1 MIYYRHMEESEH
13 DQRERLIT
21 VLGALED
28 LTKRQVSLRFIFL
41 RAIVYGVGTVIGATL
56 LISILSYSFMEV
68 FGVEV
73 IDENAVENLQEQI
86 GE

>member
-1 MIYYRHMEESEH
+1 MEETEH

-21 VLGALED
+21 VLGALEN

-41 RAIVYGVGTVIGATL
+41 RAIIYGLGTVIGATI
-56 LISILSYSFMEV
+56 LISVLSYSVMQI

-73 IDENAVENLQEQI
+73 IDTDAVQNLQDKI

>member
-1 MIYYRHMEESEH
+1 MEESEH